1 MRTRLLKRLP
11 VIGALLGLTVGVAAA
26 AVPGPQ
32 RMLAPGAYG
41 LTKIAAGVFTD
52 DPAMAQIQLR
62 LIARAERTVGGFFGE
77 LKASPRYVLCT
88 KQECD
93 SIFGGNGSIAQ
104 AYGWSAIK
112 IPPRAFSDIHVGEI
126 LLTHERMHTEL
137 LYRWGAT
144 ALWDGKFPSWFN
156 EGLATFISGDT
167 RVRFD
172 HDQHDKDWIRGSKT
186 FWDWSGFVKARGWR
200 DAYGAAASIVAGIN
214 ARAGKDGIR
223 TIIDR
228 TLAGEKFDKVLA
240 ETAGI

>member
-1 MRTRLLKRLP
+1 MRMGVLRRIS
-11 VIGALLGLTVGVAAA
+11 VIGAILGLTGGIAAA
-26 AVPGPQ
+26 AIPGPQ
-32 RMLAPGAYG
+32 RMLAPSAYG
-41 LTKIAAGVFTD
+41 LTKIAEGVFTD
-52 DPAMAQIQLR
+52 DPASAQIQLQM
-62 LIARAERTVGGFFGE
+62 IAKAERTVGRFFGE

-88 KQECD
+88 KAECD

-112 IPPRAFSDIHVGEI
+112 IPPRGFSELNVGEI
-126 LLTHERMHTEL
+126 LLTHERTHTEL

-156 EGLATFISGDT
+156 EGLATFISSDT

-186 FWDWSGFVKARGWR
+186 FWDWNTFVKARGWR

-214 ARAGKDGIR
+214 ARAGNGGIR
-223 TIIDR
+223 SIIDR

-240 ETAGI
+240 ETAGT